1 MLKIQLAASQRY
13 IVLQLYEL
21 YTSCIQNTFKL
32 FIINNIY
39 CIQLVIMDTNIRIYE
54 TTKNRLDVFKGR
66 KSYNSML
73 EEMLSYFELTG
84 ITPSSRIT
92 SPDAVMKE
100 QSSRVIEVMRG
111 IEKKENITLNAIY
124 DLLKSVSL
132 NVQQNEK
139 TETSKDDDENFIH
152 VNDVQDL
159 LDRYKDLEKLYSA
172 SEEKNKSHLIEIELL
187 KARTTSED
195 MNESVDTDR
204 LLEIVETIENRKKPA
219 TFNSSIYEIER
230 TVFDAWMTRLK
241 NELTR

>member
-1 MLKIQLAASQRY
+1 
-13 IVLQLYEL
+13 
-21 YTSCIQNTFKL
+21 
-32 FIINNIY
+32 
-39 CIQLVIMDTNIRIYE
+39 MDTNIRIYE

>member
-1 MLKIQLAASQRY
+1 MDKIIKTHES
-13 IVLQLYEL
+13 
-21 YTSCIQNTFKL
+21 
-32 FIINNIY
+32 
-39 CIQLVIMDTNIRIYE
+39 
-54 TTKNRLDVFKGR
+54 TKNRLDALKGR
-66 KSYNSML
+66 RSYNTIL
-73 EEMLSYFELTG
+73 EEMLSYFEQTG

>member
-1 MLKIQLAASQRY
+1 MDKIIKTHES
-13 IVLQLYEL
+13 
-21 YTSCIQNTFKL
+21 
-32 FIINNIY
+32 
-39 CIQLVIMDTNIRIYE
+39 
-54 TTKNRLDVFKGR
+54 TKNRLDALKGR
-66 KSYNSML
+66 KSYNTIL

-159 LDRYKDLEKLYSA
+159 MEQYKELKELYSA

>member
-1 MLKIQLAASQRY
+1 MDKIIKTHES
-13 IVLQLYEL
+13 
-21 YTSCIQNTFKL
+21 
-32 FIINNIY
+32 
-39 CIQLVIMDTNIRIYE
+39 
-54 TTKNRLDVFKGR
+54 TKNRLDALKGR
-66 KSYNSML
+66 KSYNTIL